1 MGNEFIELFEEWAK
15 TYDDTVTGHDEEYK
29 DVFLYYDKLLQ
40 EVADR
45 AEGNVLE
52 FGPGTGNLTAKV
64 VARGLSVTGV
74 EPSKSMREIA
84 VVKLEGRA
92 NIINGDFMHFIV
104 DEQID
109 TIISSYAFHH
119 LTDKEKAEAIELY
132 GKLLPAGGKIVFA
145 DTMYE
150 NVEAYKKAIADATE
164 KGYHNLAEDLQREYY
179 TTIPILREMM
189 VNNGFS
195 VSFNRCNDFV
205 WIMEGVKA

>member
-64 VARGLSVTGV
+64 VARGLSITGV